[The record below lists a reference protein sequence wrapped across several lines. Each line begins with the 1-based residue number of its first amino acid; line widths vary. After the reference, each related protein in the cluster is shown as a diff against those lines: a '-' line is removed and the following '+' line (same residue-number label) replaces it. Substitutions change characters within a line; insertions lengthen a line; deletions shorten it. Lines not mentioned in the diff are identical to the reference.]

1 MKIKE
6 WKTGPSWWNH
16 SCDEALISGIFNLG
30 FSNQTFNSLHE
41 HEKLPFKKLIE
52 DEAVENKS
60 ASQMDVVPSDE
71 SSEKCVGITLA
82 KDNLTTELGAPKKKN
97 SPKSESSVKDEL
109 QKEIQSS
116 NIESK
121 LPQIPSEVKSLEKV
135 GDVNLMEK
143 ASMKAKSWPRAAD
156 LLRRWKQVTGH
167 IGTMIKKLNKRK
179 PKTSSKTQ
187 KRKRAPK
194 KEKKLVTQGQTMKQS
209 NSTHKKVSDG
219 LKKKSEC
226 LDEKPSVSAP
236 FILKG
241 LQNTSGSENHLDQH
255 LSRLQKK
262 VPEKK
267 VPASSSALKMK
278 NSNQKLSESAFA
290 KMKTNTSRKPN
301 SHLIDISG
309 PEEKSSNAPFQ
320 KMEVNKIPSSSQGDC
335 KKIPLQ
341 KAKRRRSS
349 LEGPL
354 VPSGQLSE
362 KESSS
367 KKKQKSSKKKRKYG
381 NILSFFSPKSK
392 A

>member
-1 MKIKE
+1 
-6 WKTGPSWWNH
+6 
-16 SCDEALISGIFNLG
+16 
-30 FSNQTFNSLHE
+30 
-41 HEKLPFKKLIE
+41 
-52 DEAVENKS
+52 
-60 ASQMDVVPSDE
+60 
-71 SSEKCVGITLA
+71 
-82 KDNLTTELGAPKKKN
+82 
-97 SPKSESSVKDEL
+97 VKDEL

-241 LQNTSGSENHLDQH
+241 LQNTSGKP
-255 LSRLQKK
+255 SR
-262 VPEKK
+262 PAPFTFAEKGSRK
-267 VPASSSALKMK
+267 ESSSSSSALKMK